1 MSPGPSAISALPHPF
16 FGSSNIP
23 MAVEVRWKDD
33 PKRLPLLSRIFE
45 WLEAKKPG
53 LGRQIVLREN
63 EVDNPNEWKARLIN
77 DNADIAAQFPGDTRL
92 PHPMEWKSIR
102 PDRERWGDEAKA
114 VEEVYNRLGKN
125 YRQAQRKRKIEL
137 DSVAAAAA
145 ADRASQRLRTT
156 ESSGPPQQHRHMFQ
170 NVEVAALPKLNGPE
184 LQTQNIAPLS
194 SHRLKCAE
202 AAGAPVASGLCA
214 NLREVRAALEAIP
227 EEALDRLQHLLEC
240 EALQI
245 EKKTLIDRY
254 NTMQREKESHADA
267 LADLKLHYEALREAK
282 EKLVLWRDQVDS
294 LHKDKERMEARVA
307 ELETR
312 YAVSEVEKGQLEA
325 ELASAR
331 ARVVH
336 LEEQSAGL
344 QVQKEEVEAQMRA
357 DFEKRLAALRVE
369 KEAADLRVEEL
380 VEVAGRLSDTP
391 SENETDENEQN
402 ELAAVLAH
410 NVALQAKNNDLEEEN
425 ADLKKRNKNLTLV
438 VELLEAAAAP

>member
-1 MSPGPSAISALPHPF
+1 M
-16 FGSSNIP
+16 
-23 MAVEVRWKDD
+23 
-33 PKRLPLLSRIFE
+33 
-45 WLEAKKPG
+45 
-53 LGRQIVLREN
+53 
-63 EVDNPNEWKARLIN
+63 
-77 DNADIAAQFPGDTRL
+77 
-92 PHPMEWKSIR
+92 
-102 PDRERWGDEAKA
+102 
-114 VEEVYNRLGKN
+114 
-125 YRQAQRKRKIEL
+125 
-137 DSVAAAAA
+137 
-145 ADRASQRLRTT
+145 
-156 ESSGPPQQHRHMFQ
+156 
-170 NVEVAALPKLNGPE
+170 
-184 LQTQNIAPLS
+184 
-194 SHRLKCAE
+194 
-202 AAGAPVASGLCA
+202 
-214 NLREVRAALEAIP
+214 RAALDAIAT

-391 SENETDENEQN
+391 SG
-402 ELAAVLAH
+402 
-410 NVALQAKNNDLEEEN
+410 
-425 ADLKKRNKNLTLV
+425 TLV
-438 VELLEAAAAP
+438 LENVFAAD